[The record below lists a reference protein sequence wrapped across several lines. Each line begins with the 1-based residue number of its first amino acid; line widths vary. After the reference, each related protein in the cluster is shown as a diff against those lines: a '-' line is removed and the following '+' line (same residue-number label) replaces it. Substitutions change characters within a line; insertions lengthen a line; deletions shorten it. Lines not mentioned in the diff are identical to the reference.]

1 MFFANKWKGQNLPGK
16 ILMWMREDI
25 RHQNKAAQMHQN
37 AEKVFTGASEEAG
50 FYIEKESV
58 MKRRKNS
65 NGSF

>member
-1 MFFANKWKGQNLPGK
+1 
-16 ILMWMREDI
+16 MWMREDI

-37 AEKVFTGASEEAG
+37 AEKVFAGASEEAG